1 MRETIQNYFENGI
14 KLVLASSASMTTID
28 MVFDKF
34 DLEKYFIAKISG
46 ADLKESKPH
55 PEIFVL
61 ASELANERKENCMV
75 IEDSTNGILAA
86 HAAGIFCTAYKSE
99 HSSGQNYEKATLV
112 ISDFSEV
119 EFDKISTHF

>member
-1 MRETIQNYFENGI
+1 MDKIIKSGYELGELGSLRPRKDNGFGNFE
-14 KLVLASSASMTTID
+14 
-28 MVFDKF
+28 KF

>member
-1 MRETIQNYFENGI
+1 
-14 KLVLASSASMTTID
+14 
-28 MVFDKF
+28 
-34 DLEKYFIAKISG
+34 
-46 ADLKESKPH
+46 
-55 PEIFVL
+55 
-61 ASELANERKENCMV
+61 MV

-99 HSSGQNYEKATLV
+99 HSFGQNYEKATLV